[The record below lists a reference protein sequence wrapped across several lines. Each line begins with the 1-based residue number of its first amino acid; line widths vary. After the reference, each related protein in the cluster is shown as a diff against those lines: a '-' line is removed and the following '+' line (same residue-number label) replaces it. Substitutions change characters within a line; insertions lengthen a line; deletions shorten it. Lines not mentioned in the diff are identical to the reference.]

1 MDNVIAKGDNPF
13 TKYNQFK
20 LYEICYSRNNKT
32 FPRVN
37 LMKSIIEQFPTS
49 FKERSYYTVRKNE
62 RETGLTAL
70 RELSNKDLEA
80 LETSLNFDL
89 KPMLTDDLIE
99 RLFTK
104 IEDTVDVPR
113 HIQNKLPGSS
123 MTPEERMIQR
133 MRREY
138 KRKNRIL

>member
-1 MDNVIAKGDNPF
+1 MDTVIAKGDNPF
-13 TKYNQFK
+13 AKYNQLK
-20 LYEICYSRNNKT
+20 LYELCYSRAHDT

-70 RELSNKDLEA
+70 RDLSDKDLKA
-80 LETSLNFDL
+80 LESSLNFDL
-89 KPMLTDDLIE
+89 NLMFSDDLIE

-104 IEDTVDVPR
+104 IDDSTFTPNRV
-113 HIQNKLPGSS
+113 QNILPGTN

-138 KRKNRIL
+138 KRRNRIL

>member
-1 MDNVIAKGDNPF
+1 M
-13 TKYNQFK
+13 
-20 LYEICYSRNNKT
+20 
-32 FPRVN
+32 N

>member
-1 MDNVIAKGDNPF
+1 
-13 TKYNQFK
+13 
-20 LYEICYSRNNKT
+20 
-32 FPRVN
+32 
-37 LMKSIIEQFPTS
+37 MKSIIEQFPAS
-49 FKERSYYTVRKNE
+49 FKERAYYTVRKNE

-80 LETSLNFDL
+80 LEKSLNFDL

-99 RLFTK
+99 KLFTK
-104 IEDTVDVPR
+104 IEDAVDAPR
-113 HIQNKLPGSS
+113 YIQNNLPGSN

>member
-1 MDNVIAKGDNPF
+1 
-13 TKYNQFK
+13 
-20 LYEICYSRNNKT
+20 
-32 FPRVN
+32 
-37 LMKSIIEQFPTS
+37 MKSIIEQFPAS
-49 FKERSYYTVRKNE
+49 FKERAYYTVRKNE

-89 KPMLTDDLIE
+89 KTMLTDDLIDK
-99 RLFTK
+99 LFTK
-104 IEDTVDVPR
+104 IEDTVDAPSP
-113 HIQNKLPGSS
+113 IQNNLPGSI